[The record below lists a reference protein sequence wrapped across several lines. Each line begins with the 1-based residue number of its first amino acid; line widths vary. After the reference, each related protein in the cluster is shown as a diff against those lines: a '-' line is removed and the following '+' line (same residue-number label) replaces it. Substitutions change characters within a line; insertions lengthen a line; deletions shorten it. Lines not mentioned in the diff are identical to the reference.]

1 MLTAESQL
9 VRNIVRFDSRY
20 AQSVAVCSQLKTL
33 EKFASQR
40 IVEPKLLFQN
50 YLIAAFGQSGTVEPG
65 VSPRSPGKSSQSL
78 GDHLARVHQREL
90 KQDDVASPRGVLARA
105 RVNELLKDLGL
116 TTMACIPLSV
126 ALNQAVRR
134 YESTVR
140 NQDELPGFLLK
151 SLAVA
156 VENAEGF
163 VLHVTETF
171 DKWTT
176 AVTPR
181 KGTVLET
188 ALLLVMQCG
197 AITSGPL
204 LVSSGANKSNV
215 YRAIDELEACGILRE
230 VTGRKKDQVWV
241 APRLVE
247 TVERA
252 VGRGAL
258 SRGTSA

>member
-20 AQSVAVCSQLKTL
+20 AQSVTVCSQLKTL
-33 EKFASQR
+33 EEFASQR
-40 IVEPKLLFQN
+40 IAEPKLSFQD
-50 YLIAAFGQSGTVEPG
+50 YLVAALQQGATVEPG
-65 VSPRSPGKSSQSL
+65 VSPRSPGKSGQSL
-78 GDHLARVHQREL
+78 GAHLARVHQREL

-163 VLHVTETF
+163 VLHVIETF
-171 DKWTT
+171 DEWTT
-176 AVTPR
+176 AISPR

-188 ALLLVMQCG
+188 ALLSVTHRG
-197 AITSGPL
+197 GITSGPL

-230 VTGRKKDQVWV
+230 VTGRKKNQVWV

-247 TVERA
+247 IFEHA
-252 VGRGAL
+252 VGRGAS
-258 SRGTSA
+258 SRGNSA